1 VFYAA
6 TKVAYYILPTTFNT
20 KKQMR
25 LLKISFLAIIIFFS
39 NCQSKEKN
47 ALFKKLT
54 AQQTGIDF
62 KNQLQY
68 TDSLTVLEFEYM
80 FNGAGVALIDINN
93 DGLQDVFFTGN
104 MVSSKLYLNKGNLK
118 FEDITTKAGVN
129 TEGWCYGVSI
139 VDINQDGFSDI
150 SVCKAG
156 NRKTKPEDMKN
167 YFFINNGN
175 NTFTNKAAEIGL
187 DEDGYAIQTAF
198 LDYDKDG
205 DLDMYLLKN
214 AIVNYN
220 RNNVRQKQTEG
231 QAPSNDK
238 LFRNDSP
245 PTPKGGA
252 GNGLTP
258 LFGVAGLHFT
268 DVSKEA
274 GITIEGF
281 GLGVSICDLNEDGY
295 PDIYV
300 SNDFLTNDLV
310 WINNKNGSF
319 TNKAHDLLRH
329 TTYNGMGNDVS
340 DYNNDGHPD
349 IMVVDM
355 LPPDNRRWKL
365 TMMGNQ
371 YDEFEKTMNLGYE
384 PQYVRNTLQL
394 NNGDGSFSEIG
405 QLAGV
410 HATEWSWSPLFADY
424 DNDGLKDLFIANGY
438 RQDITNLDFIMYG
451 KKALYMGSADG
462 NRKERMDELNKYP
475 GVRLH
480 NFLYKNKGDLTF
492 SDESENWGMTDEKY
506 ANGSAYA
513 DLDNDGDLDLITNN
527 LDETSIVYENQLN
540 KLNPDNNWLRLNFK
554 GAEGNIGGLGTKI
567 WLYQAD
573 TMQFQYFSPYR
584 GYMSTV
590 ENLVHF
596 GLKDKPIDS
605 IKVRWADG
613 KEQVLT
619 NVKSKQVLS
628 LEYINAAPP
637 APRRGELGSR
647 VALDSPPLGVGGL
660 TDFTTQSGINYLHQ
674 EDNFVDFKIQPLLQQ
689 QHSRLG
695 PGLAVGDVNGDKL
708 EDFYVG
714 AALGGKGVI
723 YIQQKNNT
731 FKPQFMPEINTADDM
746 GALFF
751 DADRDGDVDLY
762 IVSGGTNFQKEGESN
777 YLHRL
782 FLNDGKGNFKKDA
795 NAIPPSVS
803 ASGSSIVAADF
814 DHDGDLDLFIGGRVK
829 AGEYPLA
836 PRSFLLQNIAHAN
849 PQMRGFTASFI
860 DATPSVLATI
870 GMVTSA
876 LWTDIDNDTWQDLII
891 VGEFMPITIFK
902 NEQGKI
908 SNKPLTINNSSGWN
922 NSLVGGDFDKDGDID
937 YIVGNL
943 GLNAQ
948 MRANEKNPICV
959 YGKDFDKNGRI
970 DPILCH
976 YYEGKEYMYH
986 ARDDMSKQIPAMR
999 ARFNTYAEYA
1009 DVVFSKAFRPDEVKD
1024 ATTLKSTHFE
1034 SSYLENLGN
1043 NQFKLHDL
1051 PLEAQ
1056 FSPIFGMLAEDFDGD
1071 GNLDVLAVGNAFHGE
1086 VNVGR
1091 YDAQGSLLLRGD
1103 GKGHFVAD
1111 RKTFNIG
1118 GDNKS
1123 LISLTAGANS
1133 LVIVGANSEK
1143 LKVFKS
1149 NQKPANKPISIANTE
1164 GYALITEKSG
1174 RQYRQE
1180 FYFGQSYLSQSERV
1194 FKPSANVKMVEFF
1207 DYFDKK
1213 RTVNF

>member
-1 VFYAA
+1 
-6 TKVAYYILPTTFNT
+6 
-20 KKQMR
+20 MR
-25 LLKISFLAIIIFFS
+25 LIAILSLAIILIFT

-47 ALFKKLT
+47 VLFKKLDPN
-54 AQQTGIDF
+54 QTGIDF

-68 TDSLTVLEFEYM
+68 SDSLTVLEFEYM
-80 FNGAGVALIDINN
+80 FNGAGVAVCDINN
-93 DGLQDVFFTGN
+93 DGLQDLLFTGN

-118 FEDITTKAGVN
+118 FEDITQKAGLN

-139 VDINQDGFSDI
+139 VDINQDGFQDI
-150 SVCKAG
+150 YISKAG
-156 NRKTKPEDMKN
+156 NRKTKPDDMKN
-167 YFFINNGN
+167 LCFINNGN
-175 NTFTNKAAEIGL
+175 NTFTEKAAEMGL
-187 DEDGYAIQTAF
+187 DENGYDIQAAF

-214 AIVNYN
+214 AFVNYN
-220 RNNVRQKQTEG
+220 RNNVRAKLTEG
-231 QAPSNDK
+231 QAASTDK
-238 LFRNDSP
+238 LFRNE
-245 PTPKGGA
+245 
-252 GNGLTP
+252 GNLR
-258 LFGVAGLHFT
+258 FK
-268 DVSKEA
+268 DVSDEA

-281 GLGVSICDLNEDGY
+281 GLGVSVCDLNEDGY

-310 WINNKNGSF
+310 WINNKNGTF

-371 YDEFEKTMNLGYE
+371 YDEFEKTINLGYE

-438 RQDITNLDFIMYG
+438 RQDVTNLDFIIYG
-451 KKALYMGSADG
+451 KRALFMGSPEA
-462 NRKERMDELNKYP
+462 NRKERLDELKKFS
-475 GVRLH
+475 GIRLH

-506 ANGSAYA
+506 ANGAVYA
-513 DLDNDGDLDLITNN
+513 DLDNDGDLDLVTNN
-527 LDETSIVYENQLN
+527 LDETSIIYENQLN
-540 KLNPDNNWLRLNFK
+540 KLKPNNNWLRLNFK
-554 GAEGNIGGLGTKI
+554 GKEGNRGGLGTKI

-573 TMQFQYFSPYR
+573 TVQFQYFSPYR

-590 ENLVHF
+590 ESVIHF
-596 GLKDKPIDS
+596 GLKDNAIDS
-605 IKVRWADG
+605 LKVRWADG
-613 KEQVLT
+613 KEQILT
-619 NVKSKQVLS
+619 NVKPKQILTLDYKSAINPKPEFQNPKSNTPSVPKGFGMS
-628 LEYINAAPP
+628 LNSILLPF
-637 APRRGELGSR
+637 
-647 VALDSPPLGVGGL
+647 L
-660 TDFTTQSGINYLHQ
+660 TDFTSQNGINYTHQ

-708 EDFYVG
+708 DDFYVG
-714 AALGGKGVI
+714 AALGGKGII

-731 FKPQFMPEINTADDM
+731 FKPQPMPEINTADDM

-751 DADRDGDVDLY
+751 DADNDGDIDLY
-762 IVSGGTNFQKEGESN
+762 VVSGGTNFQKEGEPN
-777 YLHRL
+777 YVHRL
-782 FLNDGKGNFKKDA
+782 FLNEGNGNFIKDV
-795 NAIPPSVS
+795 NALPPSVS
-803 ASGSSIVAADF
+803 ASGSSIVAADY
-814 DHDGDLDLFIGGRVK
+814 DHDGDSDLFIGGRVK

-836 PRSFLLQNIAHAN
+836 PRSFLLKNN
-849 PQMRGFTASFI
+849 KGKFE
-860 DATPSVLATI
+860 DATPSVLATV

-876 LWTDIDNDTWQDLII
+876 LWTDIDNDSWQDLMI
-891 VGEFMPITIFK
+891 VGEFMPVTIFK
-902 NEQGKI
+902 NNEGKI
-908 SNKPLTINNSSGWN
+908 SEKPTTIPNSSGWL

-943 GLNAQ
+943 GLNTQ
-948 MRANEKNPICV
+948 MRASEKYPICV

-976 YYEGKEYMYH
+976 YFEGVEYMYH
-986 ARDDMSKQIPAMR
+986 ARDDMNKQINAMR
-999 ARFNTYAEYA
+999 ARFNSYA
-1009 DVVFSKAFRPDEVKD
+1009 DYANVPFSKAFRPDEVKD

-1034 SSYLENLGN
+1034 SFYLENLGK
-1043 NQFKLHDL
+1043 NQFKTHDL

-1056 FSPIFGMLAEDFDGD
+1056 FSPLFGMLCEDYDGD
-1071 GNLDVLAVGNAFHGE
+1071 GNLDVLAVGNAFNTE
-1086 VNVGR
+1086 VNMGR
-1091 YDAQGSLLLRGD
+1091 YDAQGSLLLKGD
-1103 GKGHFVAD
+1103 GKGNFIVD

-1123 LISLTAGANS
+1123 LVSLMAGNNP
-1133 LVIVGANSEK
+1133 LIIVGANSGA
-1143 LKVFKS
+1143 LKVFKN
-1149 NQKPANKPISIANTE
+1149 NQKQGNKPVFIGNNE
-1164 GYALITEKSG
+1164 VYALITEKNG
-1174 RQYRQE
+1174 KQYRQE
-1180 FYFGQSYLSQSERV
+1180 FYFGQSYLSQRDRV
-1194 FKPSANVKMVEFF
+1194 FNASGNVRMVEIF
-1207 DYFDKK
+1207 DCLGKK

>member
-1 VFYAA
+1 
-6 TKVAYYILPTTFNT
+6 
-20 KKQMR
+20 MR
-25 LLKISFLAIIIFFS
+25 SITLLSFAISLLFTHCKA
-39 NCQSKEKN
+39 KEKN
-47 ALFKKLT
+47 GLFKKLDAT
-54 AQQTGIDF
+54 QTGIDF

-68 TDSLTVLEFEYM
+68 SDSLTVLEFEYM
-80 FNGAGVALIDINN
+80 FNGAGVAVIDVNN
-93 DGLQDVFFTGN
+93 DGLQDIFFTGN
-104 MVSSKLYLNKGNLK
+104 MVSCKLYLNKGNLK
-118 FEDITTKAGVN
+118 FEDITAKAGVN
-129 TEGWCYGVSI
+129 TEGWCYGAAI
-139 VDINQDGFSDI
+139 VDINQDGFQDI

-175 NTFTNKAAEIGL
+175 NTFTDKAAEMGL
-187 DEDGYAIQTAF
+187 ADDGYDVQTAF
-198 LDYDKDG
+198 FDYDRDG

-214 AIVNYN
+214 AFVSYN
-220 RNNVRQKQTEG
+220 RNNVRTKQTEG

-238 LFRNDSP
+238 LFRNE
-245 PTPKGGA
+245 
-252 GNGLTP
+252 GNLT
-258 LFGVAGLHFT
+258 FK

-274 GITIEGF
+274 GIMTEGF
-281 GLGVSICDLNEDGY
+281 GLGVSICDLNEDNY

-310 WINNKNGSF
+310 WINNKNGTF

-340 DYNNDGHPD
+340 DFNNDGHPD

-365 TMMGNQ
+365 TSMGNQ

-405 QLAGV
+405 QLSGV

-438 RQDITNLDFIMYG
+438 RQDMTNLDFIMYG
-451 KKALYMGSADG
+451 KKALYMGSSEG
-462 NRKERMDELNKYP
+462 NRKERMDELRKYP
-475 GVRLH
+475 GIRLH
-480 NFLYKNKGDLTF
+480 NFFYKNKGDLTF

-513 DLDNDGDLDLITNN
+513 DLDNDGDLDLVTNN
-527 LDETSIVYENQLN
+527 LDENSIIYENQLN
-540 KLNPDNNWLRLNFK
+540 KIKPDNNWLRVNL
-554 GAEGNIGGLGTKI
+554 EGKQGNREGLGAKI
-567 WLYQAD
+567 WVYQAD
-573 TMQFQYFSPYR
+573 TTQFQYFSPVR
-584 GYMSTV
+584 GYMSTS
-590 ENLVHF
+590 EHTVHF
-596 GLKDKPIDS
+596 GLKNKAIDS
-605 IKVRWADG
+605 LKIRWADG
-613 KEQVLT
+613 QEQVLKAVKT
-619 NVKSKQVLS
+619 NQNLQLKYADATNPKSETQNPKSKDPSV
-628 LEYINAAPP
+628 YAPF
-637 APRRGELGSR
+637 
-647 VALDSPPLGVGGL
+647 L
-660 TDFTTQSGINYLHQ
+660 TDFTAQSGINYVHQ
-674 EDNFVDFKIQPLLQQ
+674 EDNFVDFKLQPLLQQ

-708 EDFYVG
+708 DDFYVG

-723 YIQQKNNT
+723 YIQQKDNT
-731 FKPQFMPEINTADDM
+731 FKPQQMPEINTADDM

-762 IVSGGTNFQKEGESN
+762 IVSGGVNFQKQGEPN

-782 FLNDGKGNFKKDA
+782 FLNDGKGNFKKSEY
-795 NAIPPSVS
+795 AIDPSMS
-803 ASGSSIVAADF
+803 ASGSSIVAADY

-836 PRSFLLQNIAHAN
+836 PRSFLLQNTAHAN
-849 PQMRGFTASFI
+849 PQMKGFTASFH
-860 DATPSVLATI
+860 DATPSVLATV

-876 LWTDIDNDTWQDLII
+876 LWTDIDNDSWQDLII

-902 NEQGKI
+902 NNKGVI
-908 SNKPLTINNSSGWN
+908 DDKPLTIKNSSGWN

-937 YIVGNL
+937 YIIGNL

-948 MRANEKNPICV
+948 LRATEKQPVCV

-999 ARFNTYAEYA
+999 ARFNTYAEYS
-1009 DVVFSKAFRPDEVKD
+1009 DVAFNKSFRPDEIKD
-1024 ATTLKSTHFE
+1024 ATILTSTHFE

-1043 NQFKLHDL
+1043 GQFSLHDL

-1103 GKGHFVAD
+1103 GKGHFIAD

-1123 LISLTAGANS
+1123 LVSLTAGANS
-1133 LVIVGANSEK
+1133 LILVGANSEK
-1143 LKVFKS
+1143 LKVFKN
-1149 NQKPANKPISIANTE
+1149 NQKPLNTPILIENTE
-1164 GYALITEKSG
+1164 GYALITDKDG
-1174 RQYRQE
+1174 KQYRQE
-1180 FYFGQSYLSQSERV
+1180 FYFGQSYLSQSSRV
-1194 FKPSANVKMVEFF
+1194 FKPSANTKMVDIF
-1207 DYFDKK
+1207 DYFGKK
-1213 RTVNF
+1213 RTITF

>member
-1 VFYAA
+1 
-6 TKVAYYILPTTFNT
+6 
-20 KKQMR
+20 MR
-25 LLKISFLAIIIFFS
+25 LIRILFFAIIVLFT

-47 ALFKKLT
+47 TLFKKLS
-54 AQQTGIDF
+54 AEQTGIDF
-62 KNQLQY
+62 KNLLQY

-118 FEDITTKAGVN
+118 FEDITLKAGVN

-139 VDINQDGFSDI
+139 VDINQDGYSDI
-150 SVCKAG
+150 SICKAG
-156 NRKTKPEDMKN
+156 NRKTKPKDMKN
-167 YFFINNGN
+167 YFFINNKN
-175 NTFTNKAAEIGL
+175 NTFTNKAAEMGL
-187 DEDGYAIQTAF
+187 DENGYAIQTAF

-231 QAPSNDK
+231 QASSTDK
-238 LFRNDSP
+238 LFRNE
-245 PTPKGGA
+245 
-252 GNGLTP
+252 GNLT
-258 LFGVAGLHFT
+258 FK

-281 GLGVSICDLNEDGY
+281 GLGVSICDLNEDDY

-310 WINNKNGSF
+310 WINNKNGTFS
-319 TNKAHDLLRH
+319 NKAHDLLRH

-451 KKALYMGSADG
+451 KRALYMGSAEG
-462 NRKERMDELNKYP
+462 NRKERMDELRKYD

-527 LDETSIVYENQLN
+527 LDENSIIYENQLN
-540 KLNPDNNWLRLNFK
+540 KLKPNNNWLRLNFK
-554 GAEGNIGGLGTKI
+554 GKEGNIEGLGTKI

-573 TMQFQYFSPYR
+573 TVQFQYYSPYR
-584 GYMSTV
+584 GYMSTS
-590 ENLVHF
+590 EHSVHF
-596 GLKDKPIDS
+596 GLKNKPIDS
-605 IKVRWADG
+605 LKIRWADG
-613 KEQVLT
+613 KEQILT
-619 NVKSKQVLS
+619 NVKSKQILS
-628 LEYINAAPP
+628 LDYKNALKKGDNLPK
-637 APRRGELGSR
+637 
-647 VALDSPPLGVGGL
+647 GGPSVFLPFL
-660 TDFTTQSGINYLHQ
+660 TDFTSQSGINYTHR

-708 EDFYVG
+708 DDFYVG

-731 FKPQFMPEINTADDM
+731 FKPQPMLETNMADDM

-751 DADRDGDVDLY
+751 DADKDGDVDLY
-762 IVSGGTNFQKEGESN
+762 IASGGTNFQKQGEPN

-782 FLNDGKGNFKKDA
+782 FLNDGKGNFTKQQ
-795 NAIPPSVS
+795 NALPHSVS
-803 ASGSSIVAADF
+803 TSGSSIIAADY

-829 AGEYPLA
+829 PGEYPLA
-836 PRSFLLQNIAHAN
+836 PNSFLLENTTHAN
-849 PQMRGFTASFI
+849 PQNKGFTVSFK
-860 DATPSVLATI
+860 DVTPSVLSTV

-876 LWTDIDNDTWQDLII
+876 LWTDIDNDTWQDLMI

-902 NEQGKI
+902 NNKGKI
-908 SNKPLTINNSSGWN
+908 SEKPTTIDNSSGWL

-948 MRANEKNPICV
+948 MRASEKYPLCV
-959 YGKDFDKNGRI
+959 YGKDYDKNGRI

-976 YYEGKEYMYH
+976 YYEGIEYMYH

-999 ARFNTYAEYA
+999 ARFGSYAEYA
-1009 DVVFSKAFRPDEVKD
+1009 NARFDKAFRADELKD

-1034 SSYLENLGN
+1034 SAYLENLGN
-1043 NQFKLHDL
+1043 GQFKLHDL

-1056 FSPIFGMLAEDFDGD
+1056 FSPIFGMLSDDFDGD
-1071 GNLDVLAVGNAFHGE
+1071 GNLDVLAVGNSFHTE

-1091 YDAQGSLLLRGD
+1091 YDAQGSLLLKGD
-1103 GKGHFVAD
+1103 GKGHFIAD

-1123 LISLTAGANS
+1123 LTCLMAGTS
-1133 LVIVGANSEK
+1133 PLFLVGANSGA
-1143 LKVFKS
+1143 LKAFKS
-1149 NQKPANKPISIANTE
+1149 TQKQVNKPVFIENTE
-1164 GYALITEKSG
+1164 GYALITEKNG
-1174 RQYRQE
+1174 KQYRQE
-1180 FYFGQSYLSQSERV
+1180 FYFGHSYLSQRDRV
-1194 FKPSANVKMVEFF
+1194 FMASANVKTLEIF
-1207 DYFDKK
+1207 DCFGKK